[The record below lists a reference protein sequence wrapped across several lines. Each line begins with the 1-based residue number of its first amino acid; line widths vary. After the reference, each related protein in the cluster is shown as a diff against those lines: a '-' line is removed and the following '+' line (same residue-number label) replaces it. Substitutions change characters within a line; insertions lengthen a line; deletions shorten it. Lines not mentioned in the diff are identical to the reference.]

1 MSTPYR
7 LIRSAR
13 KTLALEVN
21 SKGEVL
27 VRAPYRVA
35 QKEIDGFVEG
45 HGDWIE
51 RALARQR
58 QRAMAHPEPSAL
70 QWEAYARR
78 AQEFLPQRVAYYAEI
93 MGVCPTGIRMTH
105 ARKRFGSCSP
115 KNSLCFSLMLM
126 QYPDEAIDYVVVHE
140 LAHIVHHNHSRAFWE
155 TVERFMPDYRERQKL
170 LKQ

>member
-7 LIRSAR
+7 LIRSGR

-35 QKEIDGFVEG
+35 QKEIDGFVEA

-78 AQEFLPQRVAYYAEI
+78 AQELLPRRAAYFAEI
-93 MGVCPTGIRMTH
+93 MGVCPAGIRITH

-115 KNSLCFSLMLM
+115 KILC
-126 QYPDEAIDYVVVHE
+126 
-140 LAHIVHHNHSRAFWE
+140 AF
-155 TVERFMPDYRERQKL
+155 L
-170 LKQ
+170 